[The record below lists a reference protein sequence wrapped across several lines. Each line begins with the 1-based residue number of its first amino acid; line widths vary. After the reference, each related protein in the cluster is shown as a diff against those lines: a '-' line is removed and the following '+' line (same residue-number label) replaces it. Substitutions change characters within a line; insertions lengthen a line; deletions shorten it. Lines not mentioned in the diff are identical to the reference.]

1 MSFESL
7 QSLTHQLRQQLEA
20 IGYKFFN
27 EPDTGWAWE
36 IGEFY
41 SDKVKPTFGSEAETL
56 GDALLDFVAGYKDL
70 AATAG
75 EVVGR
80 WERGDLAEA
89 VRDLDRALRALA
101 VPRRAE
107 ASSPAATPADAPQRL
122 WLVHGSTK
130 GEAWIDA
137 AYAHRDVAIAVAV
150 DEASQWRSSFAVNLT
165 TVAADLYAGHA
176 ALIGGDGSEIWIS
189 VEPVEMRRNA
199 EAGEPGRM
207 TAAG

>member
-1 MSFESL
+1 MSLESL
-7 QSLTHQLRQQLEA
+7 QSLSLQLREQLEA

-41 SDKVKPTFGSEAETL
+41 SDKVKPTFDSEAEML
-56 GDALLDFVAGYKDL
+56 GDALLDFVAGYQDL
-70 AATAG
+70 AAAAG
-75 EVVGR
+75 EVVTR

-89 VRDLDRALRALA
+89 ARALERALSA
-101 VPRRAE
+101 LAAPRRAE
-107 ASSPAATPADAPQRL
+107 AVSPAATPADAPLQL

-137 AYAHRDVAIAVAV
+137 AYAHRDVAIAVAL
-150 DEASQWRSSFAVNLT
+150 DEARQWKSSFAVNLT
-165 TVAADLYAGHA
+165 TVAAELHAGRA

-189 VEPVEMRRNA
+189 VEAVEMRRND
-199 EAGEPGRM
+199 
-207 TAAG
+207 

>member
-1 MSFESL
+1 MSLESL
-7 QSLTHQLRQQLEA
+7 QSLTLQLREQLEA
-20 IGYKFFN
+20 IGYKLFN
-27 EPDTGWAWE
+27 EPDAGWAWE

-89 VRDLDRALRALA
+89 VRDLDRALRALGA
-101 VPRRAE
+101 SRHAE
-107 ASSPAATPADAPQRL
+107 ASSPAATPAGSPQQL

-137 AYAHRDVAIAVAV
+137 AYAHRDVALAVA
-150 DEASQWRSSFAVNLT
+150 L
-165 TVAADLYAGHA
+165 
-176 ALIGGDGSEIWIS
+176 
-189 VEPVEMRRNA
+189 
-199 EAGEPGRM
+199 
-207 TAAG
+207 